1 MKKLITAV
9 LIAGAMASS
18 AFAHHMAAYEDAGI
32 YIPEDSPHLDMVFY

>member
-9 LIAGAMASS
+9 LLASALASS

-32 YIPEDSPHLDMVFY
+32 YIPEDSPHLDIVFY